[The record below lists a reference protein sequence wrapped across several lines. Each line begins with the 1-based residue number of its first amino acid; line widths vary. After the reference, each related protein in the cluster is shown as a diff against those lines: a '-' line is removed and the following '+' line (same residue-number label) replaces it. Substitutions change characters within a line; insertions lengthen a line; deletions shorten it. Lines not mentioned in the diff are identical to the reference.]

1 MSHANGNLLRPSWQG
16 NSAAV
21 AFGSEPGP
29 DEAEAEAEAET
40 EATAEAE
47 AEGLRADQGQGK
59 LGLKNT
65 MCQCLRR

>member
-29 DEAEAEAEAET
+29 DEAEAET
-40 EATAEAE
+40 EAGAE
-47 AEGLRADQGQGK
+47 AEGFEVVG
-59 LGLKNT
+59 
-65 MCQCLRR
+65 CF

>member
-29 DEAEAEAEAET
+29 DEAEAET
-40 EATAEAE
+40 EAE
-47 AEGLRADQGQGK
+47 AEGFQADQGQGK

>member
-29 DEAEAEAEAET
+29 DEAEAE
-40 EATAEAE
+40 
-47 AEGLRADQGQGK
+47 GFQADQGQGK